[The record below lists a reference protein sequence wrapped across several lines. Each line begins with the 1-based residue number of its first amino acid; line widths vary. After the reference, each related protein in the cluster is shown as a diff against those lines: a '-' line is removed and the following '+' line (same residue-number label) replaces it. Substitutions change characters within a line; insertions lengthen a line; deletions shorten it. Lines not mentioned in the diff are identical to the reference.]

1 MVEGDHVVVLTRYRG
16 RGKGSGAIVD
26 EEGAHLWKMR
36 DGKAVRIVVFA
47 DRAKAL
53 ACAGLR

>member
-1 MVEGDHVVVLTRYRG
+1 MVVLTRYRG

-36 DGKAVRIVVFA
+36 DGKAVQLVVFA

-53 ACAGLR
+53 AAAGLS